1 MKHLTEQQIA
11 AMAPNASAVANAKKI
26 VKSGG
31 FTHLAR
37 SADDTFYMGDCRGSG
52 SSVYSVSVDFIDE
65 AAPVC
70 RCSCPSRQFPCK
82 HGLALMFKLLEDEPW
97 ETCEIPQTILDK
109 RARKEAR
116 EEKKE
121 EKGRTDGEAKKST
134 KASKPASLAARTKKL
149 KKQLDGLAM
158 AESMVNEL
166 LDAGLATLK
175 GSSLK
180 TYQDLAKQL
189 GDYYLPGPERLIRTL
204 ILQMQDL

>member
-1 MKHLTEQQIA
+1 ML
-11 AMAPNASAVANAKKI
+11 
-26 VKSGG
+26 
-31 FTHLAR
+31 
-37 SADDTFYMGDCRGSG
+37 
-52 SSVYSVSVDFIDE
+52 
-65 AAPVC
+65 
-70 RCSCPSRQFPCK
+70 
-82 HGLALMFKLLEDEPW
+82 KLLEDEPW

-175 GSSLK
+175 GSSL
-180 TYQDLAKQL
+180 
-189 GDYYLPGPERLIRTL
+189 
-204 ILQMQDL
+204 